1 MAENSSSKKDDKAH
15 RNAERVSNAAGDG
28 MPSSDA
34 ASPGSPQKASREA
47 YIAAL
52 NQWLWQCYHWQCF
65 TAALP
70 YIAAQAA
77 SQNRSAYETVDIN
90 RNLPRTFIA
99 NQNLVGGQ
107 RVQRPN
113 APPRLGHEFKLPP
126 LWKRFA
132 AEVLDSFILLFVKLL
147 VTYIAVDFFDI
158 IDLDK
163 YDFDL
168 LREDTLNYKLALE
181 VTSEIVVLEV
191 IHRILVCFYET
202 ICLHKGIDSPGGR
215 TPGKGVF
222 GLKVVSCASIEE
234 IGGRRIRVYPAGDI
248 GLGWALLRS
257 FVKNFTM
264 AFLFPA
270 CLTIFCFQHGRA
282 AYDVLCN
289 CIVVEEL
296 PPQNR

>member
-1 MAENSSSKKDDKAH
+1 M
-15 RNAERVSNAAGDG
+15 SNESTSG
-28 MPSSDA
+28 
-34 ASPGSPQKASREA
+34 GSQQSSREA
-47 YIAAL
+47 YITAL

-65 TAALP
+65 SAALP
-70 YIAAQAA
+70 YVALQA
-77 SQNRSAYETVDIN
+77 STQNRTAYESVDIN

-99 NQNLVGGQ
+99 NQNLVGGH

-113 APPRLGHEFKLPP
+113 AAPRLGHEFKLPP

-158 IDLDK
+158 IDLEK
-163 YDFDL
+163 YDFDT
-168 LREDTLNYKLALE
+168 LRIDALNYRLAFE
-181 VTSEIVVLEV
+181 MTSEIVVLEL
-191 IHRILVCFYET
+191 IHRVLVCLYET
-202 ICLHKGIDSPGGR
+202 ICLHRGSDTPGGR

-222 GLKVVSCASIEE
+222 GLKVVSCASVED
-234 IGGRRIRVYPAGDI
+234 IGDSRIRVYPAGDI

-282 AYDVLCN
+282 AYDILCN

-296 PPQNR
+296 PQRNE

>member
-1 MAENSSSKKDDKAH
+1 MAESSPSKPNPENVNDGRIHDPNEEAT
-15 RNAERVSNAAGDG
+15 AMSNESTSG
-28 MPSSDA
+28 
-34 ASPGSPQKASREA
+34 GSQQSSREA
-47 YIAAL
+47 YITAL

-65 TAALP
+65 SAALP
-70 YIAAQAA
+70 YVALQA
-77 SQNRSAYETVDIN
+77 STQNRTAYESVDIN

-99 NQNLVGGQ
+99 NQNLVGGH

-113 APPRLGHEFKLPP
+113 AAPRLGHEFKLPP

-158 IDLDK
+158 IDLEK
-163 YDFDL
+163 YDFDT
-168 LREDTLNYKLALE
+168 LRIDALNYRLAFE
-181 VTSEIVVLEV
+181 MTSEIVVLEL
-191 IHRILVCFYET
+191 IHRVLVCLYET
-202 ICLHKGIDSPGGR
+202 ICLHRGSDTPGGR

-222 GLKVVSCASIEE
+222 GLKVVSCASVED
-234 IGGRRIRVYPAGDI
+234 IGDSRIRVYPAGDI

-282 AYDVLCN
+282 AYDILCN

-296 PPQNR
+296 PQRNE

>member
-1 MAENSSSKKDDKAH
+1 MTKLIATLSVFPTPQEMECRRSVACLPAYSNIARLVRRLRSFSCAE
-15 RNAERVSNAAGDG
+15 
-28 MPSSDA
+28 
-34 ASPGSPQKASREA
+34 
-47 YIAAL
+47 
-52 NQWLWQCYHWQCF
+52 
-65 TAALP
+65 
-70 YIAAQAA
+70 
-77 SQNRSAYETVDIN
+77 
-90 RNLPRTFIA
+90 
-99 NQNLVGGQ
+99 
-107 RVQRPN
+107 
-113 APPRLGHEFKLPP
+113 GHEFKLPP

>member
-1 MAENSSSKKDDKAH
+1 MAENGGGSKQDKKAH
-15 RNAERVSNAAGDG
+15 RNSERVSNAAGDG
-28 MPSSDA
+28 MASSDA
-34 ASPGSPQKASREA
+34 AAPGSPQKASREA

-99 NQNLVGGQ
+99 NQNLLGGQ
-107 RVQRPN
+107 RVQR

-163 YDFDL
+163 YDFEL

-191 IHRILVCFYET
+191 IHRILVCLYET
-202 ICLHKGIDSPGGR
+202 VCLHKGIDSPGGR

-234 IGGRRIRVYPAGDI
+234 IGGSRIRVYPAGDI

-257 FVKNFTM
+257 F
-264 AFLFPA
+264 
-270 CLTIFCFQHGRA
+270 HGRA

-296 PPQNR
+296 PPQHR

>member
-1 MAENSSSKKDDKAH
+1 MKGNDKLD
-15 RNAERVSNAAGDG
+15 RNKPERVSSGVEDR
-28 MPSSDA
+28 MSSNDA
-34 ASPGSPQKASREA
+34 SSSGSPPQASRDA
-47 YIAAL
+47 YITAL

-70 YIAAQAA
+70 YIALQAA
-77 SQNRSAYETVDIN
+77 NQNRSAYESVDIN

-99 NQNLVGGQ
+99 NQNLVGGHRAQ
-107 RVQRPN
+107 RQNV
-113 APPRLGHEFKLPP
+113 APRLGHEFKLPP

-158 IDLDK
+158 IDLEK

-168 LREDTLNYKLALE
+168 LREDALNYKLALE
-181 VTSEIVVLEV
+181 VTSEIVILEV
-191 IHRILVCFYET
+191 IHRILVCLYET
-202 ICLHKGIDSPGGR
+202 ICLHQGTDSPGGR

-222 GLKVVSCASIEE
+222 GLKVVSCASVEE
-234 IGGRRIRVYPAGDI
+234 IGESRIRVYPAGDI

-296 PPQNR
+296 PPPQNN

>member
-1 MAENSSSKKDDKAH
+1 MAEDGSSKDEKIH
-15 RNAERVSNAAGDG
+15 HNSERVPGATGDQ
-28 MPSSDA
+28 MPSNDSS
-34 ASPGSPQKASREA
+34 SPGSRQKASRDE

-70 YIAAQAA
+70 YVALQAA
-77 SQNRSAYETVDIN
+77 NQNRTAYESVDIN

-107 RVQRPN
+107 RVQR
-113 APPRLGHEFKLPP
+113 PRLGHEFKLPP

-158 IDLDK
+158 IDLEK

-168 LREDTLNYKLALE
+168 LREDALNYKLALE

-191 IHRILVCFYET
+191 IHRILVCLYET
-202 ICLHKGIDSPGGR
+202 ICLHKGVDSPGGR

-222 GLKVVSCASIEE
+222 GLKVVSCASVEE
-234 IGGRRIRVYPAGDI
+234 IGGSRIRVYPAGDI

-296 PPQNR
+296 PPQNA